1 MKKLL
6 SLLSVLT
13 ISGTAVPTTAALS
26 SYEKEEIIKNN
37 DINYLQINNL
47 DKLNRTKR
55 NNIKFNVNGQITFDI
70 GSIYTTKNIR
80 IRRNHSSWGVTGNN
94 APSDWEITS
103 ALHSINCYNSSL
115 LENQD
120 AFYSRDILNVSNA
133 SKYCAYIS
141 AKPDTPFT
149 GAAFEYIMV
158 IKYF

>member
-13 ISGTAVPTTAALS
+13 INGTAVPTTIAAS
-26 SYEKEEIIKNN
+26 PYQKEETIKNN

-80 IRRNHSSWGVTGNN
+80 IRRNHSSWGITGNN
-94 APSDWEITS
+94 PPSDWEIIS
-103 ALHSINCYNSSL
+103 ALHSINRYNSSIIK
-115 LENQD
+115 NQD
-120 AFYSRDILNVSNA
+120 ASYSEDILNVSNA
-133 SKYCAYIS
+133 YKYCAYIS
-141 AKPDTPFT
+141 AKPNTPFT
-149 GAAFEYIMV
+149 GGFWVYYGYM
-158 IKYF
+158 